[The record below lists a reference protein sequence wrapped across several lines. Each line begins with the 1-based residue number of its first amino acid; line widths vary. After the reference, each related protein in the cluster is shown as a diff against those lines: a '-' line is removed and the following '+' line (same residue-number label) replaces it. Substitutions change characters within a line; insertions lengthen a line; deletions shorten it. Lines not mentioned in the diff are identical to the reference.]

1 MQNNEQ
7 IKPQPTQ
14 EEIQELEMQQQQ
26 PQEPQPQQKERDEF
40 DYTDELNELEGVEK
54 ELQDI
59 ESSIEGNFATW
70 ITEVIDSDQTL
81 EDLFFNDRKTFF
93 KKILELQNQFVKELV
108 EPRIARAQELDSKI
122 KSKSEL
128 GKIDM
133 IKKQFQK
140 EHPDVN
146 IQELIMFYT
155 QELPPKVQEAIK
167 AEPVENFFNIIYE
180 LYMQSTQPQEPQQQ
194 PQQPEDPLPKQA
206 QGVAVSS
213 EEADSNSGYL
223 PMERY

>member
-1 MQNNEQ
+1 MPNENIESQ
-7 IKPQPTQ
+7 IKQEPTQ
-14 EEIQELEMQQQQ
+14 EIAQNAQLQGQAAPQATQETN
-26 PQEPQPQQKERDEF
+26 EF
-40 DYTDELNELEGVEK
+40 DYTNDLNELEAVHK

-59 ESSIEGNFATW
+59 EASLENNFAEW
-70 ITEVIDSDQTL
+70 ISEVIDSDQTL
-81 EDLFFNDRKTFF
+81 EDLFFNDRKLFF

-108 EPRIARAQELDSKI
+108 EPRVAKAEELQGNIKAKQELGNIEAI
-122 KSKSEL
+122 KR
-128 GKIDM
+128 
-133 IKKQFQK
+133 QFQK

-146 IQELIMFYT
+146 LQELILFFT

-167 AEPVENFFNIIYE
+167 AEPLENFFNLIYE
-180 LYMQSTQPQEPQQQ
+180 LYQQATAPQQA
-194 PQQPEDPLPKQA
+194 PQKEEELPKQA

>member
-1 MQNNEQ
+1 
-7 IKPQPTQ
+7 
-14 EEIQELEMQQQQ
+14 
-26 PQEPQPQQKERDEF
+26 
-40 DYTDELNELEGVEK
+40 
-54 ELQDI
+54 
-59 ESSIEGNFATW
+59 
-70 ITEVIDSDQTL
+70 
-81 EDLFFNDRKTFF
+81 
-93 KKILELQNQFVKELV
+93 
-108 EPRIARAQELDSKI
+108 
-122 KSKSEL
+122 
-128 GKIDM
+128 
-133 IKKQFQK
+133 
-140 EHPDVN
+140 
-146 IQELIMFYT
+146 MFYT